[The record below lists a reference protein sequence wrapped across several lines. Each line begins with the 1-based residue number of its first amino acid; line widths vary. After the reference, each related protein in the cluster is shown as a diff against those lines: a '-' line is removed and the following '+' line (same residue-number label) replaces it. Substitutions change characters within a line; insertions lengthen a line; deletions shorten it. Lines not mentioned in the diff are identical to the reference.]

1 MKKNGFTTVEL
12 IASFALTMVITVF
25 LFEVL
30 IEVKDIFVDTSIK
43 TGIQEKMGIVSKNI
57 NNAIP
62 TDGTYVDCSKSNKTT
77 TCNFT
82 GSTSATIQFIQN
94 DIASENKIIV
104 NGQKFTLPDGVK
116 ITEQVIN
123 THCEDELMGYRN
135 CYLSV
140 ELYLDSDNL
149 SKVYKYNTIY
159 YYKA

>member
-30 IEVKDIFVDTSIK
+30 LEVKDIFVDTSIR
-43 TGIQEKMGIVSKNI
+43 TGIQEKMGIISKNI
-57 NNAIP
+57 NNVVS
-62 TDGTYVDCSKSNKTT
+62 TDDTYSVSCSKSGKTG
-77 TCNFT
+77 TCKINN
-82 GSTSATIQFIQN
+82 STTIQFIQSDN
-94 DIASENKIIV
+94 VSENKIII

-116 ITEQVIN
+116 ITEQVLN
-123 THCEDELMGYRN
+123 THCEEKFMGYKN

-140 ELYLDSDNL
+140 GLYLDSDNL

-159 YYKA
+159 YYTA